1 MQSETTTKPLR
12 DLVQRFN
19 SGQILLPQFQRDYV
33 WRPSKIRNLLDSL
46 LRDLPVGGFYLWQPS
61 GTLAD
66 PKPKKFGKQLLAG
79 PTAAYLIDGQQ
90 RLTSL
95 EAAFALFSGEDKG
108 GAELRCY
115 LDLSVQEDER
125 RRDTRLF
132 VSYAGKKSIARR
144 IDNGDPTL
152 VDVKTFFEDRVD
164 YQKRT
169 DVEQS
174 LSALAGWTPK
184 RVAMAMSRYDQA
196 HRMLN
201 QQAPCTTVQN
211 ITDDVAVELFR
222 RLNQGG
228 TALREGDVRAAELA
242 RGPAVRVLKKMRE
255 FVSEERPKRLGFGF
269 SFAFRALVV
278 FHRGSAQ
285 FRTLPAD
292 WVNAPG
298 PNKRSLADSW
308 EAARKALSQ
317 TLKFI
322 DEEMGWSLRALVP
335 SANAVIVLS
344 YAFDKAPSAAPIDDA
359 DKRYR
364 SWLCLTAL
372 RGVFQSSVET
382 TINRFVRKV
391 RDSTRHPATALID
404 ALTRN
409 EARRIE
415 ADELAEI
422 AQLWGPATQ
431 VLYAWLVKR
440 NACDWL
446 NSETLD
452 SLARAGNVGL
462 PGGDLT
468 VHHIFP
474 RKIAADY
481 LDNPND
487 ANCLA
492 NFAIV
497 SRETN
502 SEFKATPPD
511 EVLENLSAKQR
522 QDASVQF
529 FGSEAGDRLKPEHF
543 EDFRA
548 WRAKQL
554 AEAFNDDFWIS
565 RR

>member
-12 DLVQRFN
+12 DLVQRF
-19 SGQILLPQFQRDYV
+19 STGLILLPQFQRDYV

-46 LRDLPVGGFYLWQPS
+46 FRDLPIGGFYLWQPA
-61 GTLAD
+61 GALAD
-66 PKPKKFGKQLLAG
+66 PKPKRFGQQRLGG
-79 PTAAYLIDGQQ
+79 PSAAYLIDGQQ

-95 EAAFALFSGEDKG
+95 EAAFGLFSGEDRG
-108 GAELRCY
+108 GGELRCY
-115 LDLSVQEDER
+115 LDLSLQSDER

-132 VSYAGKKSIARR
+132 VSYGGNKTIARR

-152 VDVKTFFEDRVD
+152 VDVRTFFDDRVD
-164 YQKRT
+164 HQKRV

-174 LSALAGWTPK
+174 LSVLPGWTAK
-184 RVAMAMSRYDQA
+184 RVALAMARYDQA
-196 HRMLN
+196 HRLLN
-201 QQAPCTTVQN
+201 QQVPCTTVQN

-242 RGPAVRVLKKMRE
+242 RGDAVKVLRRMRE
-255 FVSEERPKRLGFGF
+255 FVSGETPGRLGFGF

-278 FHRGSAQ
+278 FHRGSAR

-308 EAARKALSQ
+308 SAADRALSDA
-317 TLKFI
+317 LKFV
-322 DEEMGWSLRALVP
+322 DNEMGWSLRTLVP
-335 SANAVIVLS
+335 SANAIIVL
-344 YAFDKAPSAAPIDDA
+344 AVALDKARSARRLADA

-364 SWLCLTAL
+364 SWLSLTAL

-382 TINRFVRKV
+382 TIDRFVRRI
-391 RDSTRHPATALID
+391 RDSSKHPSAALLD
-404 ALTRN
+404 GLTRN
-409 EARRIE
+409 EARRVDP
-415 ADELAEI
+415 DELADI

-431 VLYAWLVKR
+431 VFYSWLVQR
-440 NACDWL
+440 GARDWL
-446 NSETLD
+446 NGESLD
-452 SLARAGNVGL
+452 SLARSRNIGV

-474 RKIAADY
+474 RKLAAEY
-481 LDNPND
+481 LANPND

-502 SEFKATPPD
+502 SRFKETSPD
-511 EVLENLSAKQR
+511 DVLEFLNADQR

-529 FGSEAGDRLKPEHF
+529 FTSDAGDRLKSDRFQE
-543 EDFRA
+543 FRL
-548 WRAKQL
+548 WRAKRL
-554 AEAFNDDFWIS
+554 ADAFNDELWIS